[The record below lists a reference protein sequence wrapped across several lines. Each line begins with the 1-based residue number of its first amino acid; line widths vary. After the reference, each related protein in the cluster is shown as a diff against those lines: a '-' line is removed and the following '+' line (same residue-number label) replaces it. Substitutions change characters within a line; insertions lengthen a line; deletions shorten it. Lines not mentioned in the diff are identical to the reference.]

1 MPDAFSYCEQEVR
14 DDDKDRFLAT
24 LFAPAA
30 YRPPLFALYAF
41 NLETARIAGIVS
53 GPMPGEIR
61 LQWWREVLEGE
72 RAGEAA
78 AHPVASALLET
89 RRHYALPLA
98 PFAELIEARIT
109 EIYDDPLAT
118 LHDLETYA
126 ARTGA
131 TLFLLAARIL
141 NDGRDPQIDALA
153 GHAGIAYALTGLLRG
168 FPHHAA
174 RGKVYI
180 PADMLDRHG
189 VKPDDILAGR
199 GSDSL
204 RAALAEIRQHIRRHL
219 EQAGPLIAAAPP
231 AIMPAL
237 LPLSLV
243 PAFVDRLDK
252 ADPFAPPEIPQW
264 RRQWILWRVARRG
277 LGSLV

>member
-14 DDDKDRFLAT
+14 DADKDRFLAT

-41 NLETARIAGIVS
+41 NIEIARVAEIVS
-53 GPMPGEIR
+53 QPMPGEIR

-89 RRHYALPLA
+89 KRHHQLPPA

-118 LHDLETYA
+118 EHDLETHA
-126 ARTGA
+126 ARSGA

-141 NDGRDPQIDALA
+141 NDGRDPPIEALA
-153 GHAGIAYALTGLLRG
+153 GHAGIAYALTGLLRA
-168 FPHHAA
+168 FPHDVA
-174 RGKVYI
+174 RGKVYL
-180 PADMLDRHG
+180 PTELLDRHG
-189 VKPDDILAGR
+189 VKRDDILAGR
-199 GSDSL
+199 GGDAL
-204 RAALAEIRQHIRRHL
+204 QAALAQLRRRIREHL
-219 EQAGPLIAAAPP
+219 DQARALIAAAPA
-231 AIMPAL
+231 AIMPAF
-237 LPLSLV
+237 LPLALV
-243 PAFVDRLDK
+243 PAFLDRLDRS
-252 ADPFAPPEIPQW
+252 DPFTPVEIPQW
-264 RRQWILWRVARRG
+264 RRQWILWRAARRG
-277 LGSLV
+277 L